1 MDPLNLRYMTKYLKY
16 IAAALMAVSFIAC
29 EEKPL
34 DPESQILD
42 SKVEENEF
50 DKWLVDNYIEPYNIM
65 FKYRMEKN
73 ESDFNYWLVPAKYE
87 NAIKMAKLM
96 KFLCFEPYDE
106 ITGSREFIKTYYP
119 KMIHLVGS
127 GAYRNNGTFVLG
139 TAEGGLKITIY
150 FVNQLQLDP
159 DYLNEYYF
167 KTMHH
172 EFAHIL
178 NQTKPYSSDFNAISG
193 PDYVTD
199 TWSDAYK
206 TDAAAWKD
214 GFISPYAS
222 SEAGEDFVELLSI
235 YVTNPPEYWDN
246 VMKAAGDGASIIS
259 AKFDIVYNYMLN
271 SWNIDLNE
279 LRDVIQRRQ
288 DEIDTLDLET
298 LN

>member
-1 MDPLNLRYMTKYLKY
+1 MTKFLKY
-16 IAAALMAVSFIAC
+16 IALALVAMSFIAC
-29 EEKPL
+29 EEQPL
-34 DPESQILD
+34 DPNTQILD
-42 SKVEENEF
+42 SKLEQNEF
-50 DKWLVDNYIEPYNIM
+50 DKWLVTNYIEPYNIM

-73 ESDFNYWLVPAKYE
+73 ESDFNYWLVPATYE
-87 NAIKMAKLM
+87 NSIKMAKLM

-106 ITGSREFIKTYYP
+106 LTGSKEFIKSYYP

-139 TAEGGLKITIY
+139 TAEGGLKITMY
-150 FVNQLQLDP
+150 FVNEMIIDP
-159 DYLNEYYF
+159 AYLNEYYF

-178 NQTKPYSSDFNAISG
+178 NQIKPYSTDFNAISG

-199 TWSDAYK
+199 TWSDAWAN
-206 TDAAAWKD
+206 DAEAQKN
-214 GFISPYAS
+214 GFISAYAS

-235 YVTNPPEYWDN
+235 YVTNTEAYWNN
-246 VMKAAGDGASIIS
+246 VIKNAGAGADKIN

-279 LRDVIQRRQ
+279 LRDIIQRRQ
-288 DEIDTLDLET
+288 GEIDTLDLET

>member
-1 MDPLNLRYMTKYLKY
+1 MKKYIKYLA
-16 IAAALMAVSFIAC
+16 IAAFAVFAASC
-29 EEKPL
+29 QEKPL

-42 SKVEENEF
+42 SKVEQNEF
-50 DKWLVDNYIEPYNIM
+50 DKWLVTNYVEPYNIM

-73 ESDFNYWLVPAKYE
+73 ESDFNYWLVPATYE
-87 NAIKMAKLM
+87 NSIKMAKLM
-96 KFLCFEPYDE
+96 KFLCFEPYDD
-106 ITGSREFIKTYYP
+106 ITGSKEFIKSYYP

-139 TAEGGLKITIY
+139 TAEGGLKITMY
-150 FVNQLQLDP
+150 FVNEMQLDP
-159 DYLNEYYF
+159 SYLNEYYF

-178 NQTKPYSSDFNAISG
+178 NQTKPYSTDFNAISG

-199 TWSDAYK
+199 TWSDAWK
-206 TDAAAWKD
+206 GGDAEAQKS
-214 GFISPYAS
+214 GFISAYAS

-235 YVTNPPEYWDN
+235 YVTNPASYWDKIIKN
-246 VMKAAGDGASIIS
+246 AGAGAAKIQ
-259 AKFDIVYNYMLN
+259 AKFEIVYNYMLN

-279 LRDVIQRRQ
+279 LRDNIQARQ
-288 DEIDTLDLET
+288 AQIGTLDLET

>member
-1 MDPLNLRYMTKYLKY
+1 M
-16 IAAALMAVSFIAC
+16 ALVAMSFIAC

-34 DPESQILD
+34 DPTSQIID
-42 SKVEENEF
+42 SKLEQNEF
-50 DKWLVDNYIEPYNIM
+50 DKWLVTNYIEPYNIM

-73 ESDFNYWLVPAKYE
+73 ESDFNYWLVPATYE
-87 NAIKMAKLM
+87 NSIKMAKLM

-106 ITGSREFIKTYYP
+106 LTGSKEFIKSYYP

-139 TAEGGLKITIY
+139 TAEGGLKITMY
-150 FVNQLQLDP
+150 FVNEMIIDP
-159 DYLNEYYF
+159 AYLNEYYF

-178 NQTKPYSSDFNAISG
+178 NQIKPYSTDFNAISG

-199 TWSDAYK
+199 TWSDAW
-206 TDAAAWKD
+206 ASEREAQQN
-214 GFISPYAS
+214 GFISEYAS
-222 SEAGEDFVELLSI
+222 SEHGEDFVELLSI
-235 YVTNPPEYWDN
+235 YVTNTPEYWNN
-246 VMKAAGDGASIIS
+246 VLKNAGAGAEKIN
-259 AKFDIVYNYMLN
+259 AKFEIVYNYMLN

-279 LRDVIQRRQ
+279 LRDIIQRRQ
-288 DEIDTLDLET
+288 GEIDTLDLET

>member
-1 MDPLNLRYMTKYLKY
+1 M
-16 IAAALMAVSFIAC
+16 SFIAC
-29 EEKPL
+29 EEQPL
-34 DPESQILD
+34 DPNSQILD
-42 SKVEENEF
+42 SKLEQNEF
-50 DKWLVDNYIEPYNIM
+50 DKWLVTNYIEPYNIM

-73 ESDFNYWLVPAKYE
+73 ESDFNYWLVPATYE
-87 NAIKMAKLM
+87 NSIKMAKLM

-106 ITGSREFIKTYYP
+106 LTGSKEFIKSYYP

-139 TAEGGLKITIY
+139 TAEGGLKITMY
-150 FVNQLQLDP
+150 FVNEMIIDP
-159 DYLNEYYF
+159 AYLNEYYF

-178 NQTKPYSSDFNAISG
+178 NQIKPYSTDFNAISG

-199 TWSDAYK
+199 TWSDAWAN
-206 TDAAAWKD
+206 DAEAQKN
-214 GFISPYAS
+214 GFISAYAS

-235 YVTNPPEYWDN
+235 YVTNTEAYWKN
-246 VMKAAGDGASIIS
+246 VIKNAGADKIN

-279 LRDVIQRRQ
+279 LRDIIQRRQ
-288 DEIDTLDLET
+288 GEIDTLDLET